1 MLEWLPSRGVSLSD
15 FGRLVIGRIF
25 LATHQHRPL
34 SDTVRCLGAASERKA
49 RDRFRREGMPSP
61 HEWRRLAEALHAL
74 RRLQRETDSL
84 FSQATDFGYSDAASL
99 GHHVAGV
106 FGATPRVTRRTIG
119 RESWAYAWLQSRRA
133 KGEPARHH

>member
-1 MLEWLPSRGVSLSD
+1 LDPPANP
-15 FGRLVIGRIF
+15 GRF
-25 LATHQHRPL
+25 
-34 SDTVRCLGAASERKA
+34 K
-49 RDRFRREGMPSP
+49 
-61 HEWRRLAEALHAL
+61 WRRLAEALHAL